1 MDCQATLYFDMVASN
16 SYLSVSC
23 IIAQR
28 DEQGKK
34 ILKTPLVLKKLTVF
48 SYLVVLSLRVRLL
61 SRCFSLSDIVG
72 SNLFLVRGRLDAVF
86 FSAFDKAEEPCDI
99 FTEGTHCLHS
109 FFVFYNLLG
118 I

>member
-1 MDCQATLYFDMVASN
+1 MDCQATLYFDIVASN

-34 ILKTPLVLKKLTVF
+34 ILKTPLVFLKLTVF

-61 SRCFSLSDIVG
+61 CDAFYFRKIKFEPEG
-72 SNLFLVRGRLDAVF
+72 RGACRGAR
-86 FSAFDKAEEPCDI
+86 
-99 FTEGTHCLHS
+99 
-109 FFVFYNLLG
+109 Y
-118 I
+118 

>member
-1 MDCQATLYFDMVASN
+1 MDCQATLYFDIVASN

-34 ILKTPLVLKKLTVF
+34 ILKTPLVFLKLTVF

-61 SRCFSLSDIVG
+61 RQGLYSERGVQIRCPLNFRPMCLNPYIFYGLFS
-72 SNLFLVRGRLDAVF
+72 
-86 FSAFDKAEEPCDI
+86 
-99 FTEGTHCLHS
+99 
-109 FFVFYNLLG
+109 
-118 I
+118 